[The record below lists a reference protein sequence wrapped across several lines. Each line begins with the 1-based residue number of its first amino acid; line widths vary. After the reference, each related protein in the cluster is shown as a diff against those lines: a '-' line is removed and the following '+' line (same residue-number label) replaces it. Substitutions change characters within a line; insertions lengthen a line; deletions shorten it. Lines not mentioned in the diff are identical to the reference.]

1 MAQHGSQS
9 ACWCGYNDQ
18 VNHIHLMTDTFAKTF
33 VNTLMFNIA
42 TIVAIVVAVVRYT
55 YRAARVWYNEGGKQ
69 VMINNACKLLAFV
82 NKTAEKAY
90 YTLED
95 AEIVTV

>member
-1 MAQHGSQS
+1 
-9 ACWCGYNDQ
+9 
-18 VNHIHLMTDTFAKTF
+18 MTDTFAKTF

-95 AEIVTV
+95 AEIATV